1 MGCIEIY
8 PKIGDLRGKQMIKQW
23 MEWGILFFRQA
34 RVILTDGFNR
44 SSLAIC
50 DDQRQ
55 LTDVLLGVLYFSAKH
70 LSFLASTFRKVRSFV
85 SCPIRPSLPGA
96 SSKSLCYHPDALWR
110 SITGPGN
117 GKTIIFQQKRQGC
130 EPLVGCHGHDQILV
144 PLLQHRSS
152 GKNMLLC
159 YSWKVWTST

>member
-1 MGCIEIY
+1 MFFLVFYISQPSTSPSQPAPFG
-8 PKIGDLRGKQMIKQW
+8 RS
-23 MEWGILFFRQA
+23 WG
-34 RVILTDGFNR
+34 
-44 SSLAIC
+44 
-50 DDQRQ
+50 
-55 LTDVLLGVLYFSAKH
+55 
-70 LSFLASTFRKVRSFV
+70 SFV

-117 GKTIIFQQKRQGC
+117 GKIIIFQQKRQGC

-159 YSWKVWTST
+159 YSWKVWTSTQAEKRLEDCTCRPSHFEFYRSRIRFVRPSSADSTGVHGRSLAEVAATV